1 MSKLEERE
9 NRRKS
14 SVVAS
19 LVGADEQ
26 ATAPARR
33 RGRPK
38 SQQETRQRTCISVMP
53 SVYED
58 FQKIAY
64 VKRVSA
70 SSILEMLMRAYIA
83 KNEDSLAEYGEL
95 TIPPDYN
102 I

>member
-1 MSKLEERE
+1 M
-9 NRRKS
+9 
-14 SVVAS
+14 VAS

-26 ATAPARR
+26 AAAPVRR